1 MTELGPIADEVAA
14 TLSRLEE
21 REAVRR
27 VWERDHTLWQDDP
40 VEVAD
45 RLGWLDTP
53 REMRHGFDRLA
64 AFATQVCEDGITDV
78 VLSGMGGSSLFPEV
92 VARTFPAVDGYPRL
106 HVLDST
112 DPAAVRRAGEVA
124 PIEQILFVVSSKSG
138 TTTETRSH
146 LAYFWEATG
155 QRGDQFVAITDP
167 GTELADLA
175 RDQGFRRVFEN
186 RPDIGGRF
194 SALSY
199 FGLVPAALAGVD
211 VEELLDRAIE
221 ASDACGP
228 HVPASENPGAWLGA
242 VLGTAARAGRDKLT
256 LLLPEDLSAFAD
268 WVEQLIA
275 ESTGKYDTGIVPVVG
290 EPFGRPEVYG
300 DDRMFV
306 ADAAA
311 AASEE
316 LAAANQPVVDFNA
329 TQPLDLGAEAFRWE
343 LATSLA
349 GTVLG
354 INPFDQPD
362 VDAAKR
368 AAAEAL
374 DSEPAERPEEPL
386 EPLLEEV
393 RPGDYLAILAY
404 VDPASPLVD
413 QLQKVRVALRDR
425 LRVATSLGIGPRYL
439 HSTGQLHK
447 GGPSSGVFVQVV
459 AEPDDDIPVPGESYT
474 FGTLL
479 RAQAAGDLDVL
490 NKRGRRARRV
500 ALDELLDVDT

>member
-1 MTELGPIADEVAA
+1 MSELGPIADGVES

-40 VEVAD
+40 AEVAD
-45 RLGWLDTP
+45 RLGWLDSP
-53 REMRHGFDRLA
+53 REMRDGFDRLA
-64 AFATQVCEDGITDV
+64 AFAAQVADDGFTDV
-78 VLSGMGGSSLFPEV
+78 VLSGMGGSSLFPQV
-92 VARTFPAVDGYPRL
+92 VARTFPTGEGSPRL

-138 TTTETRSH
+138 TTMETRSH
-146 LAYFWEATG
+146 LAHFWEATG
-155 QRGDQFVAITDP
+155 ERGDQFVAITDA
-167 GTELADLA
+167 GTQLAELA
-175 RDQGFRRVFEN
+175 RDRGFRQVFEN

-228 HVPASENPGAWLGA
+228 HVPASDNPGAWLGA
-242 VLGTAARAGRDKLT
+242 VLGSAARAGRDKLT
-256 LLLPEDLSAFAD
+256 LLLPEGLSAFAD

-290 EPFGRPEVYG
+290 EPYGRPEVYG
-300 DDRMFV
+300 DDRMFIV
-306 ADAAA
+306 NAATEA
-311 AASEE
+311 AEE
-316 LAAANQPVVDFNA
+316 LAAAGQPVVDFHPSE
-329 TQPLDLGAEAFRWE
+329 PLDLGAEAFRWE

-368 AAAEAL
+368 AAAEL
-374 DSEPAERPEEPL
+374 LNSEPVERPEEPL
-386 EPLLEEV
+386 EPLLEQV

-404 VDPASPLVD
+404 VDPASALVE

-459 AEPDDDIPVPGESYT
+459 VEPDDDLAVPGESHT
-474 FGTLL
+474 FGTLM

-490 NKRGRRARRV
+490 DRRGRRARRV
-500 ALDELLDVDT
+500 ALEELLDVDT